1 MPAVSLTL
9 HQTTTVTPAAGG
21 ASYQAT
27 SVVEA
32 SFGIDKA
39 VFVFRADTQRFDHYA
54 TPADLE
60 TVPTSRDLALA
71 ERLPFYR
78 QDSLTRVWPTLGLM
92 QDDVAVTL
100 SRLNGLVREVSR
112 SLGPAVIN
120 VTTVIEAG

>member
-9 HQTTTVTPAAGG
+9 HQTTLVTPASDG

-27 SVVEA
+27 SLVEA

-39 VFVFRADTQRFDHYA
+39 VFVFKTDTQGFDHYA

-78 QDSLTRVWPTLGLM
+78 QDGLTRVWPTLSLM
-92 QDDVAVTL
+92 QDDIVVTR
-100 SRLNGLVREVSR
+100 SRLQGLVREVSQAV
-112 SLGPAVIN
+112 GPAVID
-120 VTTVIEAG
+120 VVTVIEAG

>member
-1 MPAVSLTL
+1 MSAVSLTL
-9 HQTTTVTPAAGG
+9 HQTTSVTPASGG

-39 VFVFRADTQRFDHYA
+39 VFVFKTDTQGFDHYA

-60 TVPTSRDLALA
+60 SVPVSRDLALA

-78 QDSLTRVWPTLGLM
+78 QDSLTRTWPTLSLM
-92 QDDVAVTL
+92 QDDVVVTR
-100 SRLNGLVREVSR
+100 SRLQGLIREVSR
-112 SLGPAVIN
+112 SLGPAVIDV
-120 VTTVIEAG
+120 VTVVEAG